1 MHTSVYW
8 LPKVYKPRGEVINN
22 NMFTRDWKCAR
33 SHAMSW
39 YNTHHLP
46 SPICLPQQGKHR
58 PRWLH
63 SAFAPQSSKSTL
75 ETDFRGSFGSHGWPT
90 VPWGETGKCQG
101 PGAVDTV
108 GALTGKR
115 WIPGNHYNQQIRVIL
130 SRGQTKG
137 EWHWRCPDGLPP
149 HPPGTLSLSRSEHS

>member
-22 NMFTRDWKCAR
+22 NMFTKDWKCAR

-58 PRWLH
+58 PQLAAQCLCPPVFQEHPRNRLQRVLWESWMTNRPLRRDREMSGPRRCRHCWSFDWQEVDSWKSLQSANKSHPIQRADQGRMTLKMPRWP
-63 SAFAPQSSKSTL
+63 SYSPSWDTL
-75 ETDFRGSFGSHGWPT
+75 PE
-90 VPWGETGKCQG
+90 Q
-101 PGAVDTV
+101 
-108 GALTGKR
+108 
-115 WIPGNHYNQQIRVIL
+115 
-130 SRGQTKG
+130 
-137 EWHWRCPDGLPP
+137 EWA
-149 HPPGTLSLSRSEHS
+149 